1 MKPAR
6 IHGKRTASPEDRL
19 ARRLL
24 SIGRAARVHAVLCVA
39 ESAAMCE
46 RVKAGS
52 GKLRLLAASASRK
65 ACRDLAGQGFETLLL
80 PLRFISRFKQAQYA
94 VAMALQKGRVSPGE
108 RLVCSVGSSQARGEF
123 ILVLEV
129 GQESSSLA
137 LQELVKSADD
147 VSLPVI
153 EAAIDV
159 ACEIAR
165 AARRGKRLGA
175 IFVLGDS
182 ASVLDGS
189 RQLVPNPFQN
199 LALQERSLLSPSI
212 RDLLVELAKLDGAFV
227 ARQDGVIETAGAFL
241 VASPADVRVPQGL
254 GTRHLTAAA
263 ITARTRTTAVVVS
276 ATDGHIRVFKR
287 GELVMHVD
295 PVSL

>member
-1 MKPAR
+1 MEPKRRSGRPA
-6 IHGKRTASPEDRL
+6 PPVEERL

-24 SIGRAARVHAVLCVA
+24 AIGRAARVRAVLCVA
-39 ESAAMCE
+39 ETATMCAQ
-46 RVKAGS
+46 VKAGS
-52 GKLRLLAASASRK
+52 GKLRLLAASPSRRASQ
-65 ACRDLAGQGFETLLL
+65 DLAKQGFETLLL

-108 RLVCSVGSSQARGEF
+108 RLVCSVGSSLARSEF
-123 ILVLEV
+123 ILVMEV
-129 GQESSSLA
+129 GQESSAVA
-137 LQELVKSADD
+137 LQELVKYPDD
-147 VSLPVI
+147 VRLPVI

-175 IFVLGDS
+175 IFVLGD
-182 ASVLDGS
+182 ADGVLEGS

-199 LALQERSLLSPSI
+199 VDLRERSLLSPSI

-227 ARQDGVIETAGAFL
+227 VRRDGIIQTAGAFL
-241 VASPADVRVPQGL
+241 TANPADVQVPQGL
-254 GTRHLTAAA
+254 GTRHLAAA
-263 ITARTRTTAVVVS
+263 AVTARTRTMAVVVS
-276 ATDGHIRVFKR
+276 ATDGHIRVFKH
-287 GELVMHVD
+287 GELVLHVD